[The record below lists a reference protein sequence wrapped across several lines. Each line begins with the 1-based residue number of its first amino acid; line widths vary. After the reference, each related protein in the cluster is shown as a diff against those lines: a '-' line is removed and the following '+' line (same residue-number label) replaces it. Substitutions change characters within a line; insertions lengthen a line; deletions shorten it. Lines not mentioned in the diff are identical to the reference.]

1 MRESASDQGVR
12 PHQSLAKCDG
22 EDFLSKGK
30 LVRDKRIPPAP
41 TLSLS
46 VLRDVPSY
54 KQKHALSCEAA
65 SLWTVFRYFG
75 LDVTEDQLIQ
85 EIGFDP
91 TPLQRLEDGRII
103 WGDPSKGYVGNI
115 DGWQLFASALD
126 IYSPD
131 ERPLEMWGYG
141 VYQDPLISVAEKY
154 GFQAVKISRID
165 QIYEYL
171 EQGWLIIVFVPSR
184 GRTQA
189 VVWEWY
195 TPDGKSI
202 QVMNGEHAIVV
213 KGYDNSYI
221 YVEDS
226 IRKVTRYSRP
236 DFELAW
242 NHLRMGIAL
251 KPKVDRWS
259 EEVGEPQPHLA
270 ES

>member
-1 MRESASDQGVR
+1 
-12 PHQSLAKCDG
+12 
-22 EDFLSKGK
+22 
-30 LVRDKRIPPAP
+30 
-41 TLSLS
+41 
-46 VLRDVPSY
+46 
-54 KQKHALSCEAA
+54 
-65 SLWTVFRYFG
+65 
-75 LDVTEDQLIQ
+75 
-85 EIGFDP
+85 
-91 TPLQRLEDGRII
+91 
-103 WGDPSKGYVGNI
+103 
-115 DGWQLFASALD
+115 
-126 IYSPD
+126 
-131 ERPLEMWGYG
+131 MWGYG